1 MQGRFNVENALAA
14 IVVSKE
20 LGISDEDIAYG
31 IENTE
36 VKGRMNIFEKDGVTV
51 IVDYAHNKLSFTA
64 LYNSLKLD
72 YPGRKIISVGGG
84 PGGKAYARRK
94 DFGEIV
100 GSNSDYI
107 YLTAEDP
114 QFEEVKDI
122 CEDIA
127 SYIEKGKYEIVE
139 DRKEAVEKALT
150 NAEEGDVV
158 VLLAKGEETYQKV
171 RGVFTPY
178 ESDLSLAKEWANS

>member
-1 MQGRFNVENALAA
+1 MKNVKTAIINKNTDFYDVVLDAAKNAKKIITYGTDDSADYYISDVVKEGKYTEFTVNSESYKRVFKTSMQGRFNVENALAA

-84 PGGKAYARRK
+84 PGGKYSHRAH
-94 DFGEIV
+94 
-100 GSNSDYI
+100 
-107 YLTAEDP
+107 L
-114 QFEEVKDI
+114 
-122 CEDIA
+122 
-127 SYIEKGKYEIVE
+127 
-139 DRKEAVEKALT
+139 
-150 NAEEGDVV
+150 
-158 VLLAKGEETYQKV
+158 
-171 RGVFTPY
+171 
-178 ESDLSLAKEWANS
+178 